1 MVVQKIS
8 ERPFHCVVNL
18 VNLIY
23 ITEWKWLKTIA
34 YISFAMYRAQYRIC
48 VEGHSNAMSH
58 HLELAGRIDSGG
70 GPELSS
76 EFEWSRIFLKTW
88 VVQNFS

>member
-1 MVVQKIS
+1 
-8 ERPFHCVVNL
+8 
-18 VNLIY
+18 
-23 ITEWKWLKTIA
+23 
-34 YISFAMYRAQYRIC
+34 MYRAQYRIC

-76 EFEWSRIFLKTW
+76 EFEWSSFFLKTFLN
-88 VVQNFS
+88 QNFSMGGPYLHDSLCGPKSSPKFEWAKTFITLKSITWQF